1 MGGVGM
7 TLDHCSESNT
17 STTCTP
23 TPFCMPPD
31 PVEAAGSRRGA
42 APRRP
47 GFRWPALAATAALIA
62 VAGIGGWAAE
72 SQQQERQRLR
82 VMPEQAR
89 VQDRWSDLLAAEDL
103 SVEQVEV
110 EGQSARLLAS
120 SSRNE
125 ALLISAD
132 LRGPGYQLWPMHDGT
147 SSPDASFAGG
157 EVGVWLDG
165 AVEGADAVVLTTEPT
180 GESPVPTTD
189 PLAII
194 RL

>member
-1 MGGVGM
+1 MGFSVAPAF
-7 TLDHCSESNT
+7 E
-17 STTCTP
+17 
-23 TPFCMPPD
+23 
-31 PVEAAGSRRGA
+31 AGS
-42 APRRP
+42 
-47 GFRWPALAATAALIA
+47 
-62 VAGIGGWAAE
+62 VAAAE
-72 SQQQERQRLR
+72 WPLCHVRLQDDVRFPWLILIPR
-82 VMPEQAR
+82 VEGA
-89 VQDRWSDLLAAEDL
+89 VELEDL

-120 SSRNE
+120 SPRNE

>member
-1 MGGVGM
+1 M

-23 TPFCMPPD
+23 TPFCMPPG

-89 VQDRWSDLLAAEDL
+89 VQDRWSDLLDAQVL
-103 SVEQVEV
+103 GGEQV
-110 EGQSARLLAS
+110 QAPSAS
-120 SSRNE
+120 
-125 ALLISAD
+125 
-132 LRGPGYQLWPMHDGT
+132 
-147 SSPDASFAGG
+147 
-157 EVGVWLDG
+157 
-165 AVEGADAVVLTTEPT
+165 EPAN
-180 GESPVPTTD
+180 S
-189 PLAII
+189 
-194 RL
+194 